1 VTIRIVEVGPRD
13 GLQNEAA
20 TVPTDVKVAF
30 VDALSDTGVPEIEVS
45 SFVSPKWVP
54 QLADAEEVFR
64 RIRRSAAVVYSA
76 LVPNAHGLERALAAG
91 AEKAAVFTAA
101 SETFNR
107 RNVNAS
113 IAESIER
120 FRPVAE
126 GARSAGLP
134 LRGYVSTAFHCP
146 YEGPIGPE
154 AVRAVA
160 LRLLELGVDE
170 LSIGDTIGK
179 ASPPEVRRLLD
190 VLLRD
195 VDVGRV
201 ALHLHDTYGMA
212 VANAIAAWEGYGVT
226 TFDASAG
233 GLGGCPYAKGATG
246 NVATEDLVFVLR
258 ASGGDVAVDERAVAR
273 AALDVTRAIGRRPAS
288 RLAGVFSEANGAPR
302 P

>member
-120 FRPVAE
+120 FRSVAE